1 MKYLSRWTAILILMI
16 ANVGLSAKEKKAI
29 SHDDYADWK
38 TIGEYKLSN
47 DGSQLCYVIKP
58 QEGDG
63 FLYNYNIKTNSVDSI
78 ARAYS
83 AKYSPKSNFIVFK
96 IKPQFDTLRA
106 AKLKKV
112 KKNKL
117 PKDSVGVWNLKTGKI
132 FKYPGVKS
140 FRVAKQASDFVAL
153 LLEKE
158 KNEEKG
164 KADSTAKEKIKNK
177 GNTLRIFNPV
187 SNFSTDFEDVS
198 KYAVSDNGS
207 IITFLTLSADSIDSV
222 FVHTYNTKTL
232 VHDIVFSSRGFSKNI
247 AVDKNG
253 EQIAFTFSAD
263 TAKTKN
269 YSLIYNDLA
278 IAEPINITTD
288 DYKNLNDG
296 LCVSTDGRI
305 YFNDAGDE
313 LYFGVREKQQEEAKD
328 SLTKDE
334 KVSLDIWNWKDPLLQ
349 PQQLKELKSEKKRS
363 FVAVYFPKYGKVV
376 ALADDSLRNV
386 RINKK
391 ATGNLSLAYDR
402 QNYFKETSWDGNNY
416 ADYYLVDRADGS
428 RTKILKKVASIV
440 SFSPKQDY
448 VAWYNITDSSWNIY
462 DVEGGESKNV
472 SSELKVNFYNE
483 LNDIP
488 REAYPYGMAGWTKEG
503 HLVVYDDFDLW
514 EFDPSGKQKPKNIT
528 KKYGRKSGIEF
539 RYRKLDPEERF
550 LPDSLFLFAFSDE
563 TKKSGCFLL
572 EPDKKPK
579 ELIWED
585 KSFLSPKKA
594 KNADVLVWRKQT
606 FEEYPELFIS
616 DSRFNG
622 IKKIT
627 TTNPQQSNFNWGTVE
642 LVSWKT
648 YDNEK
653 MQGLLYKPEDF
664 DPDKK
669 YPMLVYFYE
678 RKSDELHRHYV
689 PAPIRSVI
697 NFTYYTSNGYV
708 IFVPDI
714 KYKTGYPGPGA
725 YNCIVSGTEAMLEQF
740 DFIDKQ
746 NIGIQGQSWG
756 GYQTAYIIT
765 QTDLYKA
772 AMAGAPVSNMTSA
785 YGGIRWGSGRSR
797 AFQYEETQ
805 SRIGG
810 TLWDK
815 QDLYILNSP
824 LFFIPKINTP
834 LLMMHNDKD
843 GAVPWYQG
851 IEMFNAMRRL
861 NKPVWMLVY
870 NGAPHNLKRR
880 ADMKDLTV
888 RMQQFFDHFL
898 KDAPEPKWMKTGIP
912 AIDKGKDFGFET
924 DMD

>member
-1 MKYLSRWTAILILMI
+1 MAILMLII
-16 ANVGLSAKEKKAI
+16 ANVGLSAQEKQPLT
-29 SHDDYADWK
+29 HDDYANWK
-38 TIGEYKLSN
+38 SIGEYQLSN
-47 DGSQLCYVIKP
+47 DGNYLCYTINP

-63 FLYNYNIKTNSVDSI
+63 FLYNYNTKTSIVDSV
-78 ARAYS
+78 ARAYGV
-83 AKYSPKSNFIVFK
+83 KISPNSNFMVFK

-106 AKLKKV
+106 ANLKKF
-112 KKNKL
+112 KKDKL
-117 PKDSVGVWNLKTGKI
+117 PKDSVGIWNLQTGKLV
-132 FKYPGVKS
+132 KYPGIKS
-140 FRVAKQASDFVAL
+140 FGMAKKGSDFIAVL
-153 LLEKE
+153 IE
-158 KNEEKG
+158 KNKKEESEN
-164 KADSTAKEKIKNK
+164 ADSTLKEKSKTK
-177 GNTLRIFNPV
+177 GEKLIILNPLTD
-187 SNFSTDFEDVS
+187 FSTIFEDVT
-198 KYAVSDNGS
+198 KYAVSENGS
-207 IITFLTLSADSIDSV
+207 VISFLTLSGDSIDSV
-222 FVHTYNTKTL
+222 FVNTFDTRTL
-232 VHDIVFSSRGFSKNI
+232 AHKLMFSSNGFSENI
-247 AVDKNG
+247 AVDKDG
-253 EQIAFTFSAD
+253 EQIAFSFSAD

-269 YSLIYNDLA
+269 YGLYYKQIESQDIDNVVG
-278 IAEPINITTD
+278 E
-288 DYKNLNDG
+288 DYKSLPEG
-296 LCVSTDGRI
+296 YSVSTDGSI
-305 YFNDAGDE
+305 YFNNSGSE
-313 LYFGVREKQQEEAKD
+313 LYFGIRKYVEEEAED
-328 SLTKDE
+328 TLTEDE

-363 FVAVYFPKYGKVV
+363 FVTVYFPEDKKIVV
-376 ALADDSLRNV
+376 LADDSLRNV
-386 RINKK
+386 SVDKK
-391 ATGNLSLAYDR
+391 ASGNLSLAYDR
-402 QNYFKETSWDGNNY
+402 QKYFKESSWDGNIY
-416 ADYYLVDRADGS
+416 ADYYLVDRSNGN
-428 RTKILKKVASIV
+428 RKLILEKVASIV
-440 SFSPKQDY
+440 SLSPLQDF
-448 VAWYNITDSSWNIY
+448 VAWYNIADSSWNIY
-462 DVEGGESKNV
+462 DIESGESKNV

-488 REAYPYGMAGWTKEG
+488 RESYPYGMAGWTKNG

-514 EFDPSGKQKPKNIT
+514 EFDPIGNQKPKNIT
-528 KKYGRKSGIEF
+528 KKYGRKTGIEF
-539 RYRKLDPEERF
+539 YYKKLDNDERL
-550 LPDSLFLFAFSDE
+550 LPDSLFLFAFSEE
-563 TKKSGCFLL
+563 TKKSGYFLL
-572 EPDKKPK
+572 EPGKKPG
-579 ELIWED
+579 ELVWED
-585 KSFLSPKKA
+585 MSFNSPKKA
-594 KNADVLVWRKQT
+594 KDADVLVWRKQSFT
-606 FEEYPELFIS
+606 EYPELYIS
-616 DSRFNG
+616 DSQFSN
-622 IKKIT
+622 IMKIT
-627 TTNPQQSNFNWGTVE
+627 TTNPQQKDFNWGTVE
-642 LVSWKT
+642 LVDWKN

-653 MQGLLYKPEDF
+653 MQGLLYKPENF
-664 DPDKK
+664 DPNKK

-697 NFTYYTSNGYV
+697 NFTYYASNGYLV
-708 IFVPDI
+708 FVPDI
-714 KYKTGYPGPGA
+714 KYKTGYPGPSG
-725 YNCIVSGTEAMLEQF
+725 YNCIVSGTEAMIERF
-740 DFIDKQ
+740 DFVDKE

-824 LFFIPKINTP
+824 LFFIPKISTP

-898 KDAPEPKWMKTGIP
+898 KGAPEPKWMKTGIP